1 MTTPNVGVVADRS
14 TPEVAE
20 VSDTGTDDA
29 LVAELDALDDPERAS
44 EHFLGEPAASDS
56 PADTPAA
63 TPTES
68 PSDPAAVPA
77 DSTTP
82 DPFTDLLKDATPLT
96 YTVDRQ
102 DRAFDGIVL
111 TKSGHGVVPPDQ
123 VDRLRNT
130 LGLAEKSIADNKV
143 LYERTR
149 RFDQLGGEQRLA
161 EQAATIAQLDAAGTQ
176 LLAILQDPTAL
187 LMLDAEGNVVKNP
200 KAISDLTEKLQS
212 VSRIAEYEA
221 KEKFQQAFQQTQQVQ
236 HDATTQGRALDAVV
250 AQFQQ
255 QYPDLTPQD
264 LAAAKAHF
272 GPFASAL
279 FRQATPEDAQRYG
292 YRIGEWLIDTPKM
305 VPYFEDRAASRRDQ
319 ATAAKARQAA
329 EAENR
334 KRQTVVS
341 PPKPK
346 AAPQPRRD
354 DGTFAQKNK
363 DSQEERER
371 VRTAINRAHRKGEFY
386 VDSTT
391 ERDV

>member
-14 TPEVAE
+14 TPEATE
-20 VSDTGTDDA
+20 VSDTGADDSLA
-29 LVAELDALDDPERAS
+29 AELDALDDPERAS

-149 RFDQLGGEQRLA
+149 RFEQLGGEQRIA
-161 EQAATIAQLDAAGTQ
+161 QQAAEIAQLDAAGTQ

-187 LMLDAEGNVVKNP
+187 LMLDEQGNVVKNP
-200 KAISDLTEKLQS
+200 RAISDLTEKLQTAG
-212 VSRIAEYEA
+212 RIAEFEA
-221 KEKFQQAFQQTQQVQ
+221 KEKFQQAVQQTQQVQ
-236 HDATTQGRALDAVV
+236 QDATTQGRALDAVMT
-250 AQFQQ
+250 QFHQ

-264 LAAAKAHF
+264 IAAAKAHF
-272 GPFASAL
+272 GSFAGAL

-292 YRIGEWLIDTPKM
+292 YRIGELLIDTPKM
-305 VPYFEDRAASRRDQ
+305 VPYFEDRATFRREQ
-319 ATAAKARQAA
+319 ATATKARQKA
-329 EAENR
+329 EAENQ
-334 KRQTVVS
+334 KRQPVAS
-341 PPKPK
+341 PPKAK
-346 AAPQPRRD
+346 TVPQPRRD
-354 DGTFAQKNK
+354 DGTFAKQHK
-363 DSQEERER
+363 DSQAERER
-371 VRTAINRAHRKGEFY
+371 IRSEINRAHRKGEFY
-386 VDSTT
+386 ADSTT